1 MAKGNQPNTG
11 ARKKSTFYLITV
23 PLAPF
28 LDNRFYLEEYRYE
41 GSWITNLAPKLASS
55 IVYPDTFEKRIGLD
69 LSSGHPSQ
77 KRIGLDLS
85 RLGRAGKRLFL
96 SQSLSRT
103 EAKTEVTVIIA
114 LPRPAPVAATF
125 GDQLITRLK
134 QGQQSCSST
143 APLVGLIHAEQS
155 F

>member
-1 MAKGNQPNTG
+1 M
-11 ARKKSTFYLITV
+11 
-23 PLAPF
+23 
-28 LDNRFYLEEYRYE
+28 
-41 GSWITNLAPKLASS
+41 APKLASS

-96 SQSLSRT
+96 SQALSRT

-125 GDQLITRLK
+125 GDQLITKIRGFFAHTGQSSAPEVGSWRILLSLK
-134 QGQQSCSST
+134 TKPENQVKKSRKSKKKTIKTTKG
-143 APLVGLIHAEQS
+143 AVD
-155 F
+155 

>member
-1 MAKGNQPNTG
+1 M
-11 ARKKSTFYLITV
+11 
-23 PLAPF
+23 
-28 LDNRFYLEEYRYE
+28 
-41 GSWITNLAPKLASS
+41 APKLASS

-96 SQSLSRT
+96 SQPLSRT

-114 LPRPAPVAATF
+114 PLPRPAGRGSGAGARACGRDIWRPA
-125 GDQLITRLK
+125 D
-134 QGQQSCSST
+134 
-143 APLVGLIHAEQS
+143 H
-155 F
+155 